1 MISSYQEAL
10 VLYSTCETE
19 RRELEFALQLT
30 QAELQ
35 RASLKFQHARKG
47 LTKAEFRTGKIRRMI
62 KKSGFSDVLQQ
73 ARMRL
78 RHQPVVKLHRMLCL
92 FLLFLMLLTIL
103 PQKMQYL
110 ELTSPSTL
118 IEYSHTVVNL
128 HCTCDLVVLPV
139 RLWQHVFWKNTLAY
153 CFFFFLN
160 FRD

>member
-19 RRELEFALQLT
+19 RRELEFALQLA

-78 RHQPVVKLHRMLCL
+78 RHQPVVNLHCMLCL
-92 FLLFLMLLTIL
+92 FLLFLMLLTIP

-118 IEYSHTVVNL
+118 IEYSRTVVSL

-139 RLWQHVFWKNTLAY
+139 ELWQHVFWKNTLAY
-153 CFFFFLN
+153 CFFFVLN